1 MLVAS
6 TLIALLMLVL
16 LMLVLLM
23 LVLLML
29 VLLMLVLMMLV
40 LLMLVTTA
48 RGHVDRKC
56 QRRHGFVAVLLL
68 FMLLVDFVSTL
79 LLRVVL

>member
-16 LMLVLLM
+16 M
-23 LVLLML
+23 ML

-40 LLMLVTTA
+40 LLMLVLMMLVTTA

-56 QRRHGFVAVLLL
+56 QRRHGVAVLLL
-68 FMLLVDFVSTL
+68 LCCWSTL
-79 LLRVVL
+79 CRFVVARCFVNTII